1 MNPNNNE
8 RILLEFVKYNGE
20 NLSKED
26 LEKSIKR
33 KITIGNCRLNDAK
46 NEKAGAFEIIMAKD
60 DLYFSV
66 DNPKGTVNAGSD
78 VYVTFTLKK
87 PGRDPLLREL
97 SCLNDIGMWV
107 TTKAELKL
115 VGGFVNNGA
124 TDAVSVEVLL
134 RAYIEQI

>member
-1 MNPNNNE
+1 VIPVFTEEHFFLVNTEQDFFSDPLKISKLNNTNMNPNNNE

-78 VYVTFTLKK
+78 VFYFY
-87 PGRDPLLREL
+87 
-97 SCLNDIGMWV
+97 
-107 TTKAELKL
+107 A
-115 VGGFVNNGA
+115 
-124 TDAVSVEVLL
+124 
-134 RAYIEQI
+134 